1 MKKLYFL
8 LFTILISVASFGQV
22 VISQA
27 YGGGGNSG
35 STYKNDFIELFN
47 RGTSS
52 VSLNGW
58 SVQYASSTGSSWTV
72 TTLPDF
78 TLAPGQYFLIQQ
90 AAGSGGTTDLPTPD
104 VIGTIAMSGT
114 NFKVLLSNSTNAES
128 GTCPT
133 GAQIMDFVGFG
144 SANCSETAAAPV
156 LSNTT
161 AGLRLNGGCGDSNNN
176 SVDFSTGAPTPRNSS
191 SPTSVCSTDPT
202 LSLSSGQ
209 ANGSS
214 FTGNPE
220 DINASIDFVTTNFTM
235 STDAGG
241 GTGTGG
247 DGFIKW
253 NVKDAGNSVI
263 DSGNIFTSNDGIE
276 YQINGLNVNNT
287 YTLYAELVD
296 NTGAT
301 YTPATNYTITITI
314 PAYIDVANI
323 AELRAGTIDPNTYY
337 RVTGEVI
344 NTYSRSN
351 RNQKYFQDA
360 TGGILVDDLAFE
372 ISSVYNTGDG
382 VTNIRGTLFD
392 FNGTLEFV
400 PSPADWG
407 SATSTGNPVSIPVV
421 TISDLVTGWEN
432 YESEL
437 VRINGVTFADG
448 NGINTFSSSTN
459 YNISDTNTMFFRTA
473 FFEANYITT
482 TIPSGS
488 NSIVGLVGE
497 ISGTPYVVARS
508 LSELTLSTKAN
519 LIQDFVM
526 YPNPTS
532 LGYVNITSR
541 SNAKMSVSVYD
552 FLGKQVINETVSD
565 NRLSVSKL
573 NAGVYIMKV
582 SQEDATITKK
592 LVIK

>member
-8 LFTILISVASFGQV
+8 LFSISISAASFGQV

-52 VSLNGW
+52 INLNGW
-58 SVQYASSTGSSWTV
+58 SVQYASSSGTTWAV

-90 AAGSGGTTDLPTPD
+90 AAGSGGTTELPTPD
-104 VIGTIAMSGT
+104 AIGTIIMSGT
-114 NFKVLLSNSTNAES
+114 NFKVLLSNSTTSEAGS
-128 GTCPT
+128 CPT
-133 GAQIMDFVGFG
+133 GTQIIDFVGFG

-161 AGLRLNGGCGDSNNN
+161 AGLRLNGGCADSNNN
-176 SVDFSTGAPTPRNSS
+176 SVDFSTGTPTPKNSS
-191 SPTSVCSTDPT
+191 APTSVCSTDPT
-202 LSLSSGQ
+202 LALSSGQ

-214 FTGNPE
+214 FVGNPE
-220 DINASIDFVTTNFTM
+220 DVNAFIDFVTTNFTM
-235 STDAGG
+235 STDTGG
-241 GTGTGG
+241 GTGSGG

-253 NVKDAGNSVI
+253 NVKDPGNNVI

-301 YTPATNYTITITI
+301 YTPTTNYTITITI
-314 PAYIDVANI
+314 PAYIDVPNI
-323 AELRAGTIDPNTYY
+323 AALRAGTIDPNTYY

-351 RNQKYFQDA
+351 GNQKYFQDA
-360 TGGILVDDLAFE
+360 TGGILVDDAAFE

-400 PSPADWG
+400 PSPADW
-407 SATSTGNPVSIPVV
+407 SAATSTGNSVSIPVV
-421 TISDLVTGWEN
+421 TISDLATGWEN

-448 NGINTFSSSTN
+448 NGVNTFSSSTN

-473 FFEANYITT
+473 FFEADYIAT

-519 LIQDFVM
+519 LIQDFAM
-526 YPNPTS
+526 FPNPTS
-532 LGYVNITSR
+532 LGHVNISSR
-541 SNAKMSVSVYD
+541 SNAKMSVSVFD
-552 FLGKQVINETVSD
+552 VLGKQVINETVSD
-565 NRLSVSKL
+565 NYLSVSKL
-573 NAGVYIMKV
+573 NVGMYIIKV